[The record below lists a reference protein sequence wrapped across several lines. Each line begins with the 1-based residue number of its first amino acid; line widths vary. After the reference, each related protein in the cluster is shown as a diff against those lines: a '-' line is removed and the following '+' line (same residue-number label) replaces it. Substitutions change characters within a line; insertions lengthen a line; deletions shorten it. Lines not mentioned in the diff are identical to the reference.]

1 MSKPLTFWALD
12 HPHFVVHALKEKRN
26 EFAQVEVGSLD
37 CHSLLKNHFVFQ
49 ILEENDFRKR
59 ILLHAPALPSSF
71 KAVYKLRFIK
81 CNNHLRPGT
90 DFCRETGQA
99 LPPHPLPLCVPNQA
113 EKEREWNNDA
123 PTAQPPPWPLAQA
136 CFSGFSLPGLHA
148 PLSYWEQALPSWGC
162 NCLLFTNRQAAAL
175 LFPSDK

>member
-1 MSKPLTFWALD
+1 MSKPLTSWALD
-12 HPHFVVHALKEKRN
+12 HPHFVVHVPKEKRK
-26 EFAQVEVGSLD
+26 EFAPVEVGSLD
-37 CHSLLKNHFVFQ
+37 CHSRLKKHFVFQ

-90 DFCRETGQA
+90 DLCRETGQA

-113 EKEREWNNDA
+113 EKEREWDNDA

-162 NCLLFTNRQAAAL
+162 NCLLFTNRQAAAVL
-175 LFPSDK
+175 LPSDK